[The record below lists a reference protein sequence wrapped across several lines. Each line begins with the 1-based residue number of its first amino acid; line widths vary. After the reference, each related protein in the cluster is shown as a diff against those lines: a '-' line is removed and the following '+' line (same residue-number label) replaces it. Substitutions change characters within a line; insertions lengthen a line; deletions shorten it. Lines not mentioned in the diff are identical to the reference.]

1 MAKSKTEE
9 PNSITVRELFE
20 AYEEEWNLEL
30 ISGERGL
37 GRKITTFELNRPGL
51 AFAGYYEVFSVERVQ
66 IIGLTETSFLE
77 SLDPEERTR
86 RLRRTFEFSVPC
98 VIVTTALDIG
108 PELKQVTEELD
119 LPLFRTSH
127 ITSPFQAELAQYLE
141 RGLAIRDQI
150 HGVMVEVFGI
160 GVLIQG
166 RSGVGKSE
174 CALELVE
181 RGHLLVADD
190 IVMVRRVSRGRLFGE
205 PSTRLG
211 FHMEIRGIGI
221 IDVEKLFGTRSV
233 RGEGEI
239 DLIVEL
245 ERWDSGKEY
254 ERLGLEEDFVTL
266 FECQVPRVVL
276 PVEPGRNIA
285 QLVEIAALTQRLKD
299 QGINPAQALDDR
311 IQREIERNARKR
323 VPPVS

>member
-1 MAKSKTEE
+1 M
-9 PNSITVRELFE
+9 I
-20 AYEEEWNLEL
+20 
-30 ISGERGL
+30 
-37 GRKITTFELNRPGL
+37 
-51 AFAGYYEVFSVERVQ
+51 
-66 IIGLTETSFLE
+66 
-77 SLDPEERTR
+77 
-86 RLRRTFEFSVPC
+86 
-98 VIVTTALDIG
+98 
-108 PELKQVTEELD
+108 
-119 LPLFRTSH
+119 
-127 ITSPFQAELAQYLE
+127 
-141 RGLAIRDQI
+141 
-150 HGVMVEVFGI
+150 EVFGI

-166 RSGVGKSE
+166 QSGVGKSE

-205 PSTRLG
+205 PSLQLG

-233 RGEGEI
+233 RGESEI
-239 DLIVEL
+239 DVIVNL

-285 QLVEIAALTQRLKD
+285 QLIEIAALTQRLKD
-299 QGINPAQALDDR
+299 QGVNLAQEFDER
-311 IQREIERNARKR
+311 IRRQIERNTLKR
-323 VPPVS
+323 MPPMG